1 MKTMKTR
8 FNLLFLVMLSFSLM
22 STTCETDDDVVV
34 DNSQTIAEITDI
46 AETSTWRITSYVDS
60 GQDET
65 NDFNNYNF
73 TFAANGT
80 VTASNG
86 TDQVQGT
93 WSVTDD
99 SNSNDDSNSDD
110 DIDFNISF
118 NVPTTSNFFD
128 LNDDWDIISY
138 SNTTISL
145 QDISGG
151 NGGTDTL
158 VFQRNN

>member
-1 MKTMKTR
+1 MKTR
-8 FNLLFLVMLSFSLM
+8 LYLFFLVMLSFSLM
-22 STTCETDDDVVV
+22 STTCENDDDAIM
-34 DNSQTIAEITDI
+34 DNSQVIAEITDI
-46 AETSTWRITSYVDS
+46 AETNTWRITSYIDS

-65 NDFNNYNF
+65 TDFTNYTF
-73 TFAANGT
+73 TFEAGGT

-86 TDQVQGT
+86 TNQVTGT
-93 WSVTDD
+93 WSVTDS
-99 SNSNDDSNSDD
+99 SNSNDDSSSDD

-118 NVPTTSNFFD
+118 NVTTSSVFFD
-128 LNDDWDIISY
+128 LNDDWDIVTY
-138 SNTTISL
+138 SSTTISL

>member
-1 MKTMKTR
+1 MKTR

-118 NVPTTSNFFD
+118 SVPSNSNFFD

-138 SNTTISL
+138 SSTTISL

-151 NGGTDTL
+151 NGGIDTL

>member
-1 MKTMKTR
+1 MKTTFKLV
-8 FNLLFLVMLSFSLM
+8 FLLMISFSLM
-22 STTCETDDDVVV
+22 STTCETDDDVLI
-34 DNSQTIAEITDI
+34 DNSQTIAEIANI
-46 AETSTWRITSYVDS
+46 AESGTWRITSFVDS

-73 TFAANGT
+73 TFEASGT
-80 VTASNG
+80 VTASDG
-86 TDQVQGT
+86 TNQIQGT
-93 WSVTDD
+93 WSVSDD
-99 SNSNDDSNSDD
+99 SNSSDDSSSDD

-118 NVPTTSNFFD
+118 NVPNTSEFFD
-128 LNDDWDIISY
+128 LNDDWDIISF
-138 SNTTISL
+138 SSTTISL

>member
-1 MKTMKTR
+1 MKTR
-8 FNLLFLVMLSFSLM
+8 LYLGFLVMLSFSLM
-22 STTCETDDDVVV
+22 STTCDTDDDVVI
-34 DNSQTIAEITDI
+34 DNSQTIAEIKDI
-46 AETSTWRITSYVDS
+46 AETNTWRITSYVDS

-65 NDFNNYNF
+65 NDFNNYTF
-73 TFAANGT
+73 TFADGGT

-93 WSVTDD
+93 WSVTDS
-99 SNSNDDSNSDD
+99 SNSNDDSSSDD
-110 DIDFNISF
+110 DIDFTISF
-118 NVPTTSNFFD
+118 NVPNTSNFFD

-138 SNTTISL
+138 SSTTISL
-145 QDISGG
+145 QDVSGG